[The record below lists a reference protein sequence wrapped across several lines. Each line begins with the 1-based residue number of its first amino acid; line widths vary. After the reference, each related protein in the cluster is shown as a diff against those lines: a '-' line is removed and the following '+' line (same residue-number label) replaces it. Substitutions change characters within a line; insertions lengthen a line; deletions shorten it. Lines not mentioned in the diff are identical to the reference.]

1 MRRFNVGKYSGPSV
15 VYQKL
20 REHGYHPTEE
30 EVRKLVPI
38 LRTRS
43 IALKRSLFDNEV
55 VEEYIA
61 LQERR

>member
-1 MRRFNVGKYSGPSV
+1 VGKYSGPSV
-15 VYQKL
+15 VRHKL
-20 REHGYHPTEE
+20 REYGYHPTEE
-30 EVRKLVPI
+30 EVLRLVPT

-55 VEEYIA
+55 VEEYVA